1 MKIKVQN
8 IAKIKSAEIELNGI
22 TIIAG
27 YNSTGK
33 STISKALVY
42 VLRAY
47 KNLTEKISDN
57 RISSMMS
64 ATNLQLRHSASEYA
78 QIKNS
83 MSDLVA
89 NPSLEISDELV
100 SAMSNTNS
108 HLTKHS
114 KSPAEIK
121 SRVEHYRRLSDSEY
135 AVFIVNKSIQDG
147 FGGLVNTIGSTASGT
162 IEISDDAMAP
172 ISIRV
177 ENNQV
182 TACPIFDSPYNAPT
196 YIEPRHLLDEI
207 SSKFPFYMMMDFDT
221 QLALHAALASDSEI
235 REVSMADE
243 DDVKKALSIAK
254 NLSED
259 ILHGKLKV
267 SEGSVTFF
275 DSDFRENIPVSDT
288 ASGIKS
294 MAYILRLLENRELK
308 RGDILVIDE
317 PEVNLHPEWQLAFA
331 DFLVQLSKALNIN
344 ILLNTHSPYFLRAI
358 EVYSER
364 HETSASVKLYMT
376 IPSGDSLN
384 TYVAKDF
391 TANPENVF
399 EPLYRPFEKL

>member
-64 ATNLQLRHSASEYA
+64 AINLQLRHSASEYA

-121 SRVEHYRRLSDSEY
+121 RRVEHYRRLSDAEY

-147 FGGLVNTIGSTASGT
+147 FGGCVNTIGSTASGT
-162 IEISDDAMAP
+162 I
-172 ISIRV
+172 
-177 ENNQV
+177 
-182 TACPIFDSPYNAPT
+182 
-196 YIEPRHLLDEI
+196 
-207 SSKFPFYMMMDFDT
+207 
-221 QLALHAALASDSEI
+221 
-235 REVSMADE
+235 
-243 DDVKKALSIAK
+243 
-254 NLSED
+254 
-259 ILHGKLKV
+259 
-267 SEGSVTFF
+267 
-275 DSDFRENIPVSDT
+275 
-288 ASGIKS
+288 
-294 MAYILRLLENRELK
+294 
-308 RGDILVIDE
+308 
-317 PEVNLHPEWQLAFA
+317 
-331 DFLVQLSKALNIN
+331 
-344 ILLNTHSPYFLRAI
+344 
-358 EVYSER
+358 
-364 HETSASVKLYMT
+364 
-376 IPSGDSLN
+376 
-384 TYVAKDF
+384 
-391 TANPENVF
+391 
-399 EPLYRPFEKL
+399 

>member
-1 MKIKVQN
+1 M
-8 IAKIKSAEIELNGI
+8 
-22 TIIAG
+22 
-27 YNSTGK
+27 
-33 STISKALVY
+33 
-42 VLRAY
+42 
-47 KNLTEKISDN
+47 
-57 RISSMMS
+57 
-64 ATNLQLRHSASEYA
+64 
-78 QIKNS
+78 
-83 MSDLVA
+83 
-89 NPSLEISDELV
+89 
-100 SAMSNTNS
+100 
-108 HLTKHS
+108 
-114 KSPAEIK
+114 
-121 SRVEHYRRLSDSEY
+121 
-135 AVFIVNKSIQDG
+135 
-147 FGGLVNTIGSTASGT
+147 
-162 IEISDDAMAP
+162 
-172 ISIRV
+172 
-177 ENNQV
+177 
-182 TACPIFDSPYNAPT
+182 
-196 YIEPRHLLDEI
+196 
-207 SSKFPFYMMMDFDT
+207 
-221 QLALHAALASDSEI
+221 
-235 REVSMADE
+235 
-243 DDVKKALSIAK
+243 SIAK

-331 DFLVQLSKALNIN
+331 DFLVQLSKELNIN

-376 IPSGDSLN
+376 IPSDDSLN

-391 TANPENVF
+391 TANPENAF